1 MDRINEFGLEPGV
14 YAGEGKRIVLVNIV
28 NEMDGQKLEDPL
40 VCYRPLENVPR
51 HIVTGMKMSE
61 FKLKFRIAQ

>member
-14 YAGEGKRIVLVNIV
+14 YEGEGKRVVLVNIV

-40 VCYRPLENVPR
+40 VLLP
-51 HIVTGMKMSE
+51 TS
-61 FKLKFRIAQ
+61 